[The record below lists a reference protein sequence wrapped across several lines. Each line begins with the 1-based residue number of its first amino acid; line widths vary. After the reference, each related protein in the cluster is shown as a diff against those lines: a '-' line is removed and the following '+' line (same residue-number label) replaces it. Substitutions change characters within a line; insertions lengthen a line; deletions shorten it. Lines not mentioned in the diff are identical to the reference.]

1 MQKIVTFLWFNDQAK
16 EAVDLYVSLFENAKI
31 INTSYLTES
40 VAKAAGK
47 KPGDLSTID
56 FELNG
61 QNFTALNGGP
71 MFTFS
76 EAISI
81 LVYCKTQEEIDKLW
95 DALSEGGEILSCG
108 WLKDK
113 YGVTWQIT
121 PESLDIMMR
130 DPDTAKADRV
140 SAAMLSMD
148 GKLNISELEKA
159 YNNASS
165 GWGCFRC
172 YVVATPLY
180 APKSVILINYA
191 WSYAFLQIGDNIFCI
206 LSIAC
211 IHRPFFGTGRPS
223 ARPLLGTIC
232 QINQT
237 YP

>member
-1 MQKIVTFLWFNDQAK
+1 MSLCSSGCAATRRGKDQILPLLKSLTQKWRLVIINSTNELKMLATASFAIIIVVIDLTKEVRMQKIVTFLWFNDQAK

-31 INTSYLTES
+31 TNTSYLTES
-40 VAKAAGK
+40 VAEAAGK

-71 MFTFS
+71 FYTFS

-81 LVYCKTQEEIDKLW
+81 LVNCKTQTEIDKLW

-113 YGVTWQIT
+113 FGVTWQIT

-140 SAAMLSMD
+140 GAAMLRME

-159 YNNASS
+159 FNNAE
-165 GWGCFRC
+165 
-172 YVVATPLY
+172 
-180 APKSVILINYA
+180 
-191 WSYAFLQIGDNIFCI
+191 
-206 LSIAC
+206 
-211 IHRPFFGTGRPS
+211 
-223 ARPLLGTIC
+223 
-232 QINQT
+232 
-237 YP
+237 

>member
-1 MQKIVTFLWFNDQAK
+1 MLKIVTFLWFNDGAK

-31 INTSYLTES
+31 TNTSYLTES

-47 KPGDLSTID
+47 KPGAVSTID

-71 MFTFS
+71 FYTFS
-76 EAISI
+76 EATSI

-95 DALSEGGEILSCG
+95 DALSEGGEEISCG

-140 SAAMLSMD
+140 GAAMLRME
-148 GKLNISELEKA
+148 GKLNLSELEKA
-159 YNNASS
+159 FNNAE
-165 GWGCFRC
+165 
-172 YVVATPLY
+172 
-180 APKSVILINYA
+180 
-191 WSYAFLQIGDNIFCI
+191 
-206 LSIAC
+206 
-211 IHRPFFGTGRPS
+211 
-223 ARPLLGTIC
+223 
-232 QINQT
+232 
-237 YP
+237 